1 MNDLDVLRVFCAGD
15 GSHGNVLGVVR
26 DGRSC
31 PDDASR
37 QALAAELGY
46 SETVFVDDPE
56 RGIVDIRTPGTRMS
70 FAGHPLVGVA
80 WLLDIEELQ
89 PPAGSVWARDDGE
102 FTWITARPE
111 WVEGKRTEQYADAA
125 AVDALPSPP
134 PGEGW
139 LYAWA
144 WEDEAA
150 GRIRARGFP
159 RRHACGDSRS
169 CGAGACPGGAIVED
183 EATGS
188 AAILLTAE
196 LNRALNI
203 TQGAGSQILT
213 APAPDGTVE
222 IGGRVRFANSGLAD
236 V

>member
-15 GSHGNVLGVVR
+15 GRYGNLLGVVR
-26 DGRSC
+26 DGRTC

-46 SETVFVDDPE
+46 GETVFVDDPE
-56 RGIVDIRTPGTRMS
+56 RGVVDIRTPGARLA

-111 WVEGKRTEQYADAA
+111 WVEGKRTEQYASAA
-125 AVDALPSPP
+125 EVEELPAPP
-134 PGEGW
+134 SGEGW
-139 LYAWA
+139 VYAWA
-144 WEDEAA
+144 WEDESA
-150 GRIRARGFP
+150 GRVRARGFP
-159 RRHACGDSRS
+159 RRPD
-169 CGAGACPGGAIVED
+169 GAVVED

-188 AAILLTAE
+188 AAILLTAQ

-203 TQGAGSQILT
+203 TQGAGSQLLT
-213 APAPDGTVE
+213 APGPDGTVE
-222 IGGRVRFANSGLAD
+222 IGGRVRFAPAGNRPPGRN
-236 V
+236 